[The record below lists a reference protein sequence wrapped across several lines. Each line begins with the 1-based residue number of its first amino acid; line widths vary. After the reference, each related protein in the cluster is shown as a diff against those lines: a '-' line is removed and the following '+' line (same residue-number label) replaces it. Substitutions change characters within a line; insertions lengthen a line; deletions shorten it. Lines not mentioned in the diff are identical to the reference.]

1 MTLQDVTVE
10 QQFPAVAEVLVSTI
24 YKYITLAVNKCGY
37 IGTAEYLMVNC
48 VHLLFLESKSTAS
61 GEDNNNWH
69 EANTGPFADEYWK
82 AIKTEI
88 QTLGSMGS
96 WNIDEL
102 DDDVNFIQSAC
113 YFKCNPYLY
122 SIIKKFKDK
131 FYARVHQQLQG
142 IDFFK
147 AYAPAVKWKMV
158 RLMLTIDLFLG
169 LKSKQGDVTDSF
181 IHAYI

>member
-69 EANTGPFADEYWK
+69 EANTGPFADKYWK
-82 AIKTEI
+82 AMTTKTA
-88 QTLGSMGS
+88 TLESMGV
-96 WNIDEL
+96 WDIVQQDYN
-102 DDDVNFIQSAC
+102 VNFIESMQA
-113 YFKCNPYLY
+113 FKCKHCPDTL
-122 SIIKKFKDK
+122 IKNFKAKLCSRGD
-131 FYARVHQQLQG
+131 QQLEG
-142 IDFFK
+142 VNFFK
-147 AYAPAVKWKMV
+147 TYSPLVKCATV
-158 RLMLTIDLFLG
+158 
-169 LKSKQGDVTDSF
+169 
-181 IHAYI
+181 